1 MSTPLSMRSFRSPP
15 PSPRFFLIPQTQ
27 CGALLTWSIDE
38 TAVGMMATPMD
49 KLMDMFKKFPDEGT
63 PEPGAGKKMRGGSAE
78 VVG

>member
-1 MSTPLSMRSFRSPP
+1 
-15 PSPRFFLIPQTQ
+15 
-27 CGALLTWSIDE
+27 
-38 TAVGMMATPMD
+38 MMATPMD